1 MTPQQVTELINLTK
15 EGFAAP
21 LATYIE
27 LAKMHKHLTAA
38 MDEIKHEAITQAANH
53 GVNTFKMNGC
63 TVTMVPG
70 RSMYDFKGISAWKT
84 AKAKLEYIETIAKA
98 GGGVDPE
105 TGEVIDTP
113 MVSYTAESIS
123 IKPIS

>member
-1 MTPQQVTELINLTK
+1 MTPLEVTQLIELTK
-15 EGFAAP
+15 EGYADP
-21 LATYIE
+21 LATYVE

-38 MDEIKHEAITQAANH
+38 MDEIKHEAITKAANH
-53 GVNTFKMNGC
+53 GTNTFKMNGC
-63 TVTMVPG
+63 TVTMVPS
-70 RSMYDFKGISAWKT
+70 RRMYDFKGISAWKT
-84 AKAKLEYIETIAKA
+84 AKAKLEYVEAIAKA

-105 TGEVIDTP
+105 TGEAIDAP